1 MACGGGLAAR
11 YHSSQAPHS
20 GPAEQDGAG
29 QWLKVLHNGQV
40 MLVLTSD
47 GYYWSRSFDMDAC
60 ARRLEGLG
68 FQLPAGGYRNQIE
81 SSLMDSE
88 VRRYIFFNSRA
99 FRLVLVVIFYLTAW
113 GNIYSIFHR
122 LSLNMPIFYLLVS
135 LGATV
140 ATIIM
145 ILLLDRYTK
154 KSELQKQLNHL
165 YMIPGCAVTLDKEVQ
180 SQLVVTSEE
189 RPLLSNN
196 SQNHKSKVIFS
207 EVIDFVPQGTSEEV
221 AHQLLITYSGVY
233 VRLLVTDQLPPP
245 PIVHH
250 ADQIPAPCLCQFI
263 QNSVMNLKNTKEYN
277 SCA

>member
-29 QWLKVLHNGQV
+29 QWLKVFHNGQV
-40 MLVLTSD
+40 VLVLTSD
-47 GYYWSRSFDMDAC
+47 GYYWSQSFDMDAC
-60 ARRLEGLG
+60 ARRLEGMGL
-68 FQLPAGGYRNQIE
+68 QLPSGDYRNQIE

-140 ATIIM
+140 ATTIM
-145 ILLLDRYTK
+145 ILLLDRHTK

-165 YMIPGCAVTLDKEVQ
+165 YTIPGRNVTLDKEVQ
-180 SQLVVTSEE
+180 SQVVVTSKE

-196 SQNHKSKVIFS
+196 SQNHKSKVTFS

-233 VRLLVTDQLPPP
+233 VRLLVTGQLPPSP
-245 PIVHH
+245 VVHH

-263 QNSVMNLKNTKEYN
+263 QNRVLNLKNTKEYN